1 MALDEFSIPSCV
13 KDAIKEAGYTAN
25 TSMEGFISTWWQWYT
40 GTTQWYDEGY
50 TTVEGRKKTRRRMS
64 IRPARRVCREWAS
77 LILNE
82 GTTITCEGAKAVR
95 PTRSAV
101 STKILPTAADTAC
114 RGAVW
119 VPASL
124 REI

>member
-50 TTVEGRKKTRRRMS
+50 TTVEGR
-64 IRPARRVCREWAS
+64 IEQVEVVQVGG
-77 LILNE
+77 N
-82 GTTITCEGAKAVR
+82 GAAPLQLGRDPGV
-95 PTRSAV
+95 
-101 STKILPTAADTAC
+101 AD
-114 RGAVW
+114 GE
-119 VPASL
+119 L
-124 REI
+124 LHLLL